1 MQLHIYGTG
10 RLSKHQYREYQKLWG
25 HLSSVWKKTVKS
37 FWISRFHTVL
47 IFCSVSENYNHLN
60 WFLNGHWTFCGL
72 KLTFQESKML
82 QSDRCLN
89 CVTKS
94 LNLFKKS
101 KSLQL
106 HRARFGLCRI
116 WIVQVLDCARFGSWK
131 IWIVQGLDFAI
142 FGSHKIWIAKY
153 QDLANLVRAKFGLCV
168 IWIV

>member
-10 RLSKHQYREYQKLWG
+10 RLSKHQYREYTKLI
-25 HLSSVWKKTVKS
+25 LSLEKIKS

-94 LNLFKKS
+94 LNLFKNLTTASCK
-101 KSLQL
+101 
-106 HRARFGLCRI
+106 I
-116 WIVQVLDCARFGSWK
+116 WIVQDLDCARFGFCKIWIMEDLDCARFGSWR
-131 IWIVQGLDFAI
+131 IWIMEDLD
-142 FGSHKIWIAKY
+142 
-153 QDLANLVRAKFGLCV
+153 RARFR
-168 IWIV
+168 

>member
-1 MQLHIYGTG
+1 MSDETCNLWLHGDDKKLYKKISNTVLWSEKVVLCACLGIFHENAAPYLWNGPTVKTLVQRVPQTLG
-10 RLSKHQYREYQKLWG
+10 SLILSLE
-25 HLSSVWKKTVKS
+25 KTIKS

-94 LNLFKKS
+94 LNLFIKLWDCWVWQS
-101 KSLQL
+101 QQ
-106 HRARFGLCRI
+106 RAR
-116 WIVQVLDCARFGSWK
+116 
-131 IWIVQGLDFAI
+131 
-142 FGSHKIWIAKY
+142 
-153 QDLANLVRAKFGLCV
+153 
-168 IWIV
+168 